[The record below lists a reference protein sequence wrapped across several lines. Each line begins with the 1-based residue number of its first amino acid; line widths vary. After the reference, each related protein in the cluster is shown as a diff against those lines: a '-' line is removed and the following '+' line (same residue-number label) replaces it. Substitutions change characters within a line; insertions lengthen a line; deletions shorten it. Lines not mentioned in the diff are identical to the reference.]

1 MIEPIMFFGIGFLVA
16 GLIGLVFIPLVHA
29 RAVRLTMRRVEAST
43 PMSMAEIQA
52 DKDQL
57 RAEFAMATRRLE
69 MSVEQMKAKTTS
81 QLAELSKK
89 TEAVAK
95 LRKELGERNAAIQA
109 MEARERATKDRLRA
123 TEEDFNQRLS
133 DLREKEAELAKLSAD
148 LDQRVVDAGSQRI
161 EMVALHTQ
169 IEALKGHI
177 AESEHDL
184 KNADERVRHEREA
197 TGAAAQEFAAEH
209 AKVAGLACRII
220 ELESQM
226 AGQANE
232 GEKLAKRAQEL
243 ETRLV
248 EQGRQ
253 LAQRERQ
260 HEQLTAQLAHAKQAE
275 ADLRAE
281 LAAFAGRKGTASQ
294 AAQSEKALRE
304 QLDRTHAERSQLQ
317 RELAKLKR
325 DADAAS
331 SAERAEN
338 ALLRERIND
347 IAAEIARLTATIEG
361 ANSPIEQML
370 AQPAAQTLTAA
381 NGEGE
386 ASPSLVPP
394 RGGSLADRIR
404 ALQNRATRIT
414 TN

>member
-43 PMSMAEIQA
+43 PMSKAEIQA

-57 RAEFAMATRRLE
+57 RAEFAMTTRRLE

-95 LRKELGERNAAIQA
+95 LRRELGERNAAIQA
-109 MEARERATKDRLRA
+109 METRERTTKDRLRD
-123 TEEDFNQRLS
+123 TEEEFNQRLS

-148 LDQRVVDAGSQRI
+148 LDQRAVDAESQRI
-161 EMVALHTQ
+161 EMVALRTQ
-169 IEALKGHI
+169 IEALKGRI
-177 AESEHDL
+177 AEFELDL
-184 KNADERVRHEREA
+184 KNADARVNHEREA
-197 TGAAAQEFAAEH
+197 TGAATQEFATEH

-220 ELESQM
+220 ELESQL

-232 GEKLAKRAQEL
+232 TEKLVKRAQEL

-253 LAQRERQ
+253 LAQRE
-260 HEQLTAQLAHAKQAE
+260 QLTAQLAQAKQAE

-281 LAAFAGRKGTASQ
+281 LAGFADRKGIAAQ
-294 AAQSEKALRE
+294 AGQSEKALRE

-325 DADAAS
+325 DAESTSA
-331 SAERAEN
+331 AERTEN

-370 AQPAAQTLTAA
+370 AQPPAQTVAVA

-386 ASPSLVPP
+386 TSPPLVPP

-404 ALQNRATRIT
+404 ALQNRATRVS

>member
-1 MIEPIMFFGIGFLVA
+1 
-16 GLIGLVFIPLVHA
+16 
-29 RAVRLTMRRVEAST
+29 
-43 PMSMAEIQA
+43 
-52 DKDQL
+52 
-57 RAEFAMATRRLE
+57 
-69 MSVEQMKAKTTS
+69 
-81 QLAELSKK
+81 
-89 TEAVAK
+89 
-95 LRKELGERNAAIQA
+95 
-109 MEARERATKDRLRA
+109 METRERTTKDRLRD
-123 TEEDFNQRLS
+123 TEEEFNQRLS

-148 LDQRVVDAGSQRI
+148 LDQRAVDAESQRI
-161 EMVALHTQ
+161 EMVALRTQ
-169 IEALKGHI
+169 IEALKGRI
-177 AESEHDL
+177 AEFEHDL
-184 KNADERVRHEREA
+184 KNADARVNHEREA
-197 TGAAAQEFAAEH
+197 TGAATQEFATEH

-220 ELESQM
+220 ELESQL

-232 GEKLAKRAQEL
+232 TEKLVKRAQEL

-253 LAQRERQ
+253 LAQREHQR
-260 HEQLTAQLAHAKQAE
+260 EQVTAQLAQAKQAE

-281 LAAFAGRKGTASQ
+281 LAGFADRKGI
-294 AAQSEKALRE
+294 AAQTGQSEKALRE

-325 DADAAS
+325 DAESTSA
-331 SAERAEN
+331 AERTEN

-370 AQPAAQTLTAA
+370 AQPPAQTVAVA

-386 ASPSLVPP
+386 TSPPLVPP

-404 ALQNRATRIT
+404 ALQNRATRVS